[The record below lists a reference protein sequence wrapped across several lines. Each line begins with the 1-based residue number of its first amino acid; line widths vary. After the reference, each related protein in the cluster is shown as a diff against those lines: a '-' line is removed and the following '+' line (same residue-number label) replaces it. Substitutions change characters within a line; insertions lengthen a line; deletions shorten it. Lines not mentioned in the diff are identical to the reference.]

1 MAGTN
6 ASPSTLTPLHWL
18 AVVTALVSAGV
29 HLVLGIEFL
38 PHWMGISFLLA
49 TGGFVG
55 GVALFF
61 ANVRRPLL
69 YLLGIPFT
77 ASQIVAWIVL
87 GDPGGAYLAWEAVDK
102 VAQVLLIGALVVLY
116 RRES

>member
-1 MAGTN
+1 MAGSRFET
-6 ASPSTLTPLHWL
+6 SSVTPLHWL
-18 AVVTALVSAGV
+18 AVAMALVSAGV
-29 HLVLGIEFL
+29 HLVLGLEMI
-38 PHWMGISFLLA
+38 PHWMGILFVLS

-69 YLLGIPFT
+69 YLIGIPYT
-77 ASQIVAWIVL
+77 ASQIVAWLQVEPGSTDLVL
-87 GDPGGAYLAWEAVDK
+87 EAIDK
-102 VAQVLLIGALVVLY
+102 SAQLILVVALIVCY